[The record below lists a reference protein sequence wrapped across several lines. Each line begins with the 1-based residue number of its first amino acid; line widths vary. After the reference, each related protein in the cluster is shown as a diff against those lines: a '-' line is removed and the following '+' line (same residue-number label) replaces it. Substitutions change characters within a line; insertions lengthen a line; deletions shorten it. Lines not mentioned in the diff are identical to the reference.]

1 MAFLTNCFFCGKDFV
16 VPSGDKYFKLEGYED
31 LKIFD
36 DYKAKMG
43 EFFSLEFEYCCEDCF
58 YKKIMPEMN
67 LKKSNCGTKGRPT
80 KNNVII
86 CAEASAVHLK
96 NVIVDFLAK
105 EGYDFKDA
113 TERDNL
119 SYIEAG
125 SIIGESISKGEYTF
139 GIVLC
144 GSGMGV
150 NLVAN
155 RFPGVYCG
163 LCESLHTAKMAR
175 TITNCNVLA
184 LGGNIVAYD
193 LACRM
198 VKVFLD
204 TDFGET
210 FSDEAAV
217 GLREMFAV
225 MEKVDKE
232 THKG

>member
-1 MAFLTNCFFCGKDFV
+1 M
-16 VPSGDKYFKLEGYED
+16 
-31 LKIFD
+31 
-36 DYKAKMG
+36 
-43 EFFSLEFEYCCEDCF
+43 
-58 YKKIMPEMN
+58 KK
-67 LKKSNCGTKGRPT
+67 
-80 KNNVII
+80 VII

-96 NVIVDFLAK
+96 NVLTAFLEK
-105 EGYDFKDA
+105 EGYDFFDA
-113 TERDNL
+113 TSRDDL

-125 SIIGESISKGEYTF
+125 SIIGESISKGEYPF

-155 RFPGVYCG
+155 RYQGVYCG

-210 FSDEAAV
+210 FSEEAAD
-217 GLREMFAV
+217 GLKTMFGK
-225 MEKVDKE
+225 MEEVDRQ
-232 THKG
+232 THKL

>member
-1 MAFLTNCFFCGKDFV
+1 M
-16 VPSGDKYFKLEGYED
+16 
-31 LKIFD
+31 
-36 DYKAKMG
+36 
-43 EFFSLEFEYCCEDCF
+43 
-58 YKKIMPEMN
+58 KK
-67 LKKSNCGTKGRPT
+67 
-80 KNNVII
+80 VII

-96 NVIVDFLAK
+96 NVIVDFLQK
-105 EGYDFKDA
+105 EGFEYQDA
-113 TERDNL
+113 TSREDL

-125 SIIGESISKGEYTF
+125 SIIGESISKGEYPF

-155 RFPGVYCG
+155 RYPGVYCG

-204 TDFGET
+204 TEFGET
-210 FSDEAAV
+210 FCDETAKE
-217 GLREMFAV
+217 LKEMFHQ
-225 MEKVDKE
+225 MEDVDRK
-232 THKG
+232 THGI

>member
-1 MAFLTNCFFCGKDFV
+1 MKNV
-16 VPSGDKYFKLEGYED
+16 V
-31 LKIFD
+31 
-36 DYKAKMG
+36 
-43 EFFSLEFEYCCEDCF
+43 
-58 YKKIMPEMN
+58 
-67 LKKSNCGTKGRPT
+67 
-80 KNNVII
+80 I

-96 NVIVDFLAK
+96 NVIVEFLSK
-105 EGYDFKDA
+105 EGYSFKDA

-125 SIIGESISKGEYTF
+125 SIIGKSISEGEYDF

-155 RFPGVYCG
+155 RYPGVYCG

-204 TDFGET
+204 TEFGET
-210 FSDEAAV
+210 FSDETAA
-217 GLREMFAV
+217 GLGKMFAE

-232 THKG
+232 THRE